1 MDIRSRIIRNNSN
14 QDNEIIIVEGND
26 GAGKTTYCE
35 YLKKVYKEQNKN
47 YCYFHFPILGENDYS
62 TDVLDKKYIQVLDSN
77 LLNIKDEN
85 KKQDLIFDNIEQNS
99 GIILNLYNMGYNV
112 IIDRYIISNK
122 VYRLL
127 NNCPDRNN
135 TLPICIVLSYAKLY
149 IKLRYPNLE
158 FEHQRCSI
166 SDSRNKNEHQRCSIS
181 RTGNKNKN
189 QSGSSCKLES
199 IFHWKTD
206 TSKIDKIILLF
217 NDYVEKYNLNISTL
231 NEFPDCELEYR
242 LGILGMIQD

>member
-1 MDIRSRIIRNNSN
+1 MDIRSRIIRNTNN
-14 QDNEIIIVEGND
+14 KDNEIIIVEGND

-99 GIILNLYNMGYNV
+99 GIILNLYNMGYNI

-158 FEHQRCSI
+158 H
-166 SDSRNKNEHQRCSIS
+166 NENH
-181 RTGNKNKN
+181 NHK
-189 QSGSSCKLES
+189 S

-217 NDYVEKYNLNISTL
+217 NDYVEKYNLNINTL